1 MKQYIIFDIDGTLN
15 RTDLYAVEAYEKAL
29 EKRDLKVERKEII
42 ACIGLSPAA
51 IIEKLFGILKEDELK
66 AWRADI
72 ERYEAVLMAERACTF
87 EGIEETLTA
96 LKSAGYGLSIC
107 SNAYPDHINRVLS
120 ALRLTSYFDRI
131 GSLAMGSNKTEIIR
145 RMIDET
151 GCSALMVGGQ
161 KVRCVGC
168 PGQSYTCDWMCI
180 RVRSGG
186 SAGRGC
192 NCMETGGNIGRSKTV
207 IVM

>member
-151 GCSALMVGGQ
+151 GCSALMVGDRRFDVWAARNNHIPVIGCAYGYAPEE
-161 KVRCVGC
+161 VR
-168 PGQSYTCDWMCI
+168 D
-180 RVRSGG
+180 
-186 SAGRGC
+186 ADA
-192 NCMETGGNIGRSKTV
+192 
-207 IVM
+207 IVWKPEEILDAVKRLL